1 LHEHGEQPCGG
12 AAMSENVAVWIDHK
26 EARICRVF
34 PEKADEEVIVAA
46 HHIHHK
52 HPRGPE
58 GVKAHPED
66 DKRFFHEVAQS
77 LEGSN
82 EILLVGPS
90 TAKLEFLR
98 YVQAHHHALAP
109 KIIGVETS
117 DHPTDGQL
125 LAHAKAYFK
134 RVARMH

>member
-1 LHEHGEQPCGG
+1 
-12 AAMSENVAVWIDHK
+12 MSENLAIWIDHK
-26 EARICRVF
+26 EARICQVS
-34 PEKADEEVIVAA
+34 PELADEALITAS
-46 HHIHHK
+46 HHLHNK

-58 GVKAHPED
+58 GVKDHPED

-77 LEGSN
+77 LEGSAQ
-82 EILLVGPS
+82 ILLTGPS
-90 TAKLEFLR
+90 TAKLEFLK

-109 KIIGVETS
+109 KIIGIETA

-134 RVARMH
+134 RVAGMR